1 MNDTQPQTPVPTT
14 PPLSGSSPRPTP
26 QQDVWGVR
34 PAALQDPG
42 TQAGPSSGTGA
53 TSSNGGPVPGPS
65 SLDRGFATLR
75 RSPLRR
81 DSENGVLGGVCAG
94 IARQSGLSVAAVRL
108 FAVVLALFFGTG
120 IAAYLVAWAALPDQ
134 GGRTHAEGALREG
147 RGRSLVVLGLGALAA
162 FGIVASILGETVR
175 FLPLLLAVAVVGY
188 VVSKRKGRSTTSHLH
203 D

>member
-1 MNDTQPQTPVPTT
+1 MNDTQPQTSVPTT
-14 PPLSGSSPRPTP
+14 PPLPGSTPRPAP
-26 QQDVWGVR
+26 QPDVWGVR

-42 TQAGPSSGTGA
+42 AFAGAPTGPSQGTTPG
-53 TSSNGGPVPGPS
+53 SGPS
-65 SLDRGFATLR
+65 TLDRGFATLR

-81 DSENGVLGGVCAG
+81 DSENGMLGGVCAG

-120 IAAYLVAWAALPDQ
+120 VAAYLIAWAALPDQ

-175 FLPLLLAVAVVGY
+175 FLPLLIAVAVVGY
-188 VVSKRKGRSTTSHLH
+188 VVSKRKGRSTTSHPH